1 MSKKFTSGT
10 NQRLID
16 SQVRAIKKADA
27 IDELMGKEPTGKN
40 RNPPN
45 RFKPGEVN
53 NPRGGPKK
61 AEVNMAIKAIVRK
74 QVQDYPLLPLDFFL
88 ANLNNP
94 KNSRTFR
101 HDCAKAAAPYVHR
114 KMPIGIDN
122 GSGGPVSFISP
133 EQLAL
138 LPSADL
144 LALEAILGRVA
155 MLGQPQ
161 TMLMGAAAVQ
171 SSEEEDDE

>member
-1 MSKKFTSGT
+1 MPKFSSKT
-10 NQRLID
+10 NQKIIGM
-16 SQVRAIKKADA
+16 QVNDIKRADA
-27 IDELMGKEPTGKN
+27 IDELMGKEPTGK
-40 RNPPN
+40 R
-45 RFKPGEVN
+45 RGFKPGESG
-53 NPRGGPKK
+53 NPYGRPKK
-61 AEVNMAIKAIVRK
+61 AETNIAIKAIVRK

-144 LALEAILGRVA
+144 LALEAILAKVA
-155 MLGQPQ
+155 SIGQPQ
-161 TMLMGAAAVQ
+161 TMLMGAAAAQ
-171 SSEEEDDE
+171 SHEEDDE